1 MADTDERQLLA
12 WSYGKLAHMTFNK
25 QEDALQ
31 LDRIK
36 LLLMDAEPHPEL
48 VKELA
53 DALCWYAGEAAA
65 LAKNMSTGA
74 HTNAV
79 LASITVLSLDAGKR
93 AAAVLAKVPHA

>member
-53 DALCWYAGEAAA
+53 DALRDIFALMDEHQLVRNVSDDHKPDYAIRMLGFGRRLAKAAA
-65 LAKNMSTGA
+65 A
-74 HTNAV
+74 
-79 LASITVLSLDAGKR
+79 
-93 AAAVLAKVPHA
+93 LAKVPHA